1 MIKQKR
7 SMKERNL
14 VSLVKKLELI
24 KKKQFV
30 KSLRKNSTGI
40 GYTLET
46 LLGIKENRISDSD
59 WGDIEIKTM
68 RESSNSDISLFVINP
83 YYFNISND
91 SDFIEKYGYPNF
103 NDPEILSFVQTIK
116 FNNRNKRGWQL
127 NLDNE
132 DEKLLIINFDEY
144 VGEIPFFSI
153 RQKLKLK
160 MQKLVSV
167 SAKVKKVEEIEYF
180 NYNNAFYHENCRFD
194 NFLDAIRVGSISL
207 NPRMRKLPNG
217 KVTKNGTA
225 FRIKRNE
232 FNAIFNKNI
241 RLF

>member
-1 MIKQKR
+1 MNQK
-7 SMKERNL
+7 NL
-14 VSLVKKLELI
+14 KNLISKLESI
-24 KKKQFV
+24 KDRQYI
-30 KSLRKNSTGI
+30 KSHRRDSTGI

-59 WGDIEIKTM
+59 WGEIELKTM
-68 RESSNSDISLFVINP
+68 REHSNSDISLFVIDP
-83 YYFNISND
+83 HYYYISND
-91 SDFIEKYGYPNF
+91 SDFIEKYVYPNI

-127 NLDNE
+127 DLDND
-132 DEKLLIINFDEY
+132 DEKLLIKNFDEC

-180 NYNNAFYHENCRFD
+180 YYNNACYHENCRFD

-232 FNAIFNKNI
+232 FNVIFNKNI